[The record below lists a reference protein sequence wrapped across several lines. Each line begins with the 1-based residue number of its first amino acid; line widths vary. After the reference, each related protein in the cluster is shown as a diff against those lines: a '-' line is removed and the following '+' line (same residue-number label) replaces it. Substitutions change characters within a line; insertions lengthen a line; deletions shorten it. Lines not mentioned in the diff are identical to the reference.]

1 MSCRNENDFTDIRSP
16 GLTDQSTPPNT
27 PIMAIPDNITG
38 TCIIGNYCAVLSN
51 PMNPICTLSLDWIS
65 GSVRVYFL
73 YNRNEGWLTFSGSD
87 TDFSEIQRLDT
98 DGKKTVFKYMA
109 FLMERIMVPCGS
121 VPDAADYSIWSGPYE
136 AVHKL
141 KQIAERL

>member
-1 MSCRNENDFTDIRSP
+1 MSSGNENDFTDIRSP
-16 GLTDQSTPPNT
+16 LTEPNTPPNT
-27 PIMAIPDNITG
+27 PIMAIPDHITG

-51 PMNPICTLSLDWIS
+51 QKNPICTLTLDWSS

-87 TDFSEIQRLDT
+87 MDFTEIQRLDT
-98 DGKKTVFKYMA
+98 DEKKTVFKYMA

-121 VPDAADYSIWSGPYE
+121 VPDTADYSIWSGPYE
-136 AVHKL
+136 AVNKL
-141 KQIAERL
+141 KLIAERL